1 MKNKATENEDANVQ
15 MEDEK
20 LDETLEFDET
30 NIGYVH
36 SVFDQK
42 KGEKM
47 LKLLINSHTI
57 IQNQVAY
64 RKLFV
69 GIMHGQA

>member
-69 GIMHGQA
+69 GIMHGHA

>member
-1 MKNKATENEDANVQ
+1 MKMQ
-15 MEDEK
+15 MCKWKMK

-69 GIMHGQA
+69 GIMHGHA

>member
-1 MKNKATENEDANVQ
+1 MKPT
-15 MEDEK
+15 
-20 LDETLEFDET
+20 LDMYTQFL
-30 NIGYVH
+30 IK
-36 SVFDQK
+36 K

-69 GIMHGQA
+69 GIMHGHA